1 MLHFVFEMWLRGAEQ
16 DSPVVNN
23 EHTNDKAE
31 DHWEQ
36 EPWRGQRGLMR
47 IKLPLASAEVEK

>member
-1 MLHFVFEMWLRGAEQ
+1 MWLRGAEQ